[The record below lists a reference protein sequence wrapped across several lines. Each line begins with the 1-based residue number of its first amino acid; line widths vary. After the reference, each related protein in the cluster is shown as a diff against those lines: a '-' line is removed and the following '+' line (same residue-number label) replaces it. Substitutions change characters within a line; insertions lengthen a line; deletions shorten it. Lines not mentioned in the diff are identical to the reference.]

1 MVQTGGCEKWHT
13 EEFSDNAD
21 IPPIDTNS
29 LGFYHLEG
37 NTYKLDKTEPLAS
50 MGDEKTLENFV
61 SWSTENYPADRY
73 MLILWDH
80 DGRTV
85 MRALFRSS

>member
-1 MVQTGGCEKWHT
+1 
-13 EEFSDNAD
+13 
-21 IPPIDTNS
+21 
-29 LGFYHLEG
+29 
-37 NTYKLDKTEPLAS
+37 

-80 DGRTV
+80 GGRTV